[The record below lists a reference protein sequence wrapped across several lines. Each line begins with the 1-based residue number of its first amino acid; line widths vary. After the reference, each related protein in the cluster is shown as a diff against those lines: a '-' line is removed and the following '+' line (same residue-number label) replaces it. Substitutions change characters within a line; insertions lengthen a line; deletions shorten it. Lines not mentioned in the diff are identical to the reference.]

1 MMAIDNPILSL
12 KNLNDLQDKVVNNT
26 ATVSDYEEID
36 FFISAIG
43 GNKDYIKNSIIDN
56 GFSDI
61 EQYIKTKKENTE
73 GKKVQIGIV
82 YGTSLGA
89 LDFLKSYAIQN
100 KFYI

>member
-12 KNLNDLQDKVVNNT
+12 KNLNDLQEKVVNNT
-26 ATVSDYEEID
+26 ASVSDYEEID

-43 GNKDYIKNSIIDN
+43 GDKDYIKKSIIDN

-61 EQYIKTKKENTE
+61 EQYLKAKRENTD

-82 YGTSLGA
+82 YGTCLGA

-100 KFYI
+100 KFYL

>member
-43 GNKDYIKNSIIDN
+43 GNKDYIKNNIVDN
-56 GFSDI
+56 GFSDV
-61 EQYIKTKKENTE
+61 EQYIKTKKENRNCLWNN
-73 GKKVQIGIV
+73 
-82 YGTSLGA
+82 SWCLG
-89 LDFLKSYAIQN
+89 FSKIICHT
-100 KFYI
+100 K